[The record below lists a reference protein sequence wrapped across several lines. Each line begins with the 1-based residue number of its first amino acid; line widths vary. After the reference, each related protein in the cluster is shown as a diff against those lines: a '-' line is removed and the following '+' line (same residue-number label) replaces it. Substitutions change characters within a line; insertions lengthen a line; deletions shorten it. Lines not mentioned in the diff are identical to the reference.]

1 MPGHSFCGSHVQR
14 GAIRPRAASLLLLL
28 VLCAGWTG
36 STANGQPATHMES
49 AVVYSVVYRGFE
61 GLPQDRDTPDVTVL
75 RWVNRRTAPGFTHW
89 MSVADASFY
98 PTVYASVPVWWGVA
112 YTTDLV
118 STTEAMAYTAGWLA
132 TAGSTI
138 LLKRLIGRERPFV
151 SHSDLVI
158 RYTEA
163 ELDALGRRASM
174 PSGHSSMSAFT
185 ATFLVLKV
193 SNPVI
198 RAGSAL
204 WASSVAVSRVW
215 NGVHFPSDTVA
226 GFALG
231 TGLAVL
237 TRQFD

>member
-14 GAIRPRAASLLLLL
+14 GAIRSRAASLLLLL

-36 STANGQPATHMES
+36 PTVNGQHATHTES
-49 AVVYSVVYRGFE
+49 AVLYRGFE

-75 RWVNRRTAPGFTHW
+75 RWVNGRTAPVFTHW
-89 MSVADASFY
+89 MSLADASFY

-163 ELDALGRRASM
+163 ELDALGRWASM

>member
-36 STANGQPATHMES
+36 PTANGQHATHTES
-49 AVVYSVVYRGFE
+49 AVVYRGFE

-75 RWVNRRTAPGFTHW
+75 RWVNRRTAPVFTHW
-89 MSVADASFY
+89 MSLADASFY

>member
-36 STANGQPATHMES
+36 PTANGQHATHKES
-49 AVVYSVVYRGFE
+49 AVVYRGFE

-75 RWVNRRTAPGFTHW
+75 RWVNRRTAPVFTHW
-89 MSVADASFY
+89 MSLADASFY